1 MSRPDDMNHE
11 NPEID
16 PKDFRRALG
25 TFVTGVT
32 IITTRRPNGDFAGLT
47 ANSFSSVS
55 LSPPLVL
62 WSLSLFAP
70 SLRAFQESP
79 HFSINVLAAD
89 QLHLSQKFSR
99 SAPNKFEDVAVREG
113 IGGVP
118 LIEGAAASF
127 TCRNEF
133 RYYGGDHVIF
143 LGAVLAYEYS
153 DRAPLVFAQGRY
165 VDIRERAVSCE
176 MAVQLDRAG

>member
-1 MSRPDDMNHE
+1 MSHPDNTGHRP
-11 NPEID
+11 PEID

-25 TFVTGVT
+25 TFVTGVS
-32 IITTRRPNGDFAGLT
+32 IITTRRSNGELAGLT

-70 SLRAFQESP
+70 SLPAFQESA
-79 HFSINVLAAD
+79 HFSINILAAD
-89 QLHLSQKFSR
+89 QTHLSQRFSR
-99 SAPNKFEDVAVREG
+99 SAPNKFEGVAVREG

-143 LGAVLAYEYS
+143 LGAVLEYDYS
-153 DRAPLVFAQGRY
+153 DRAPLVFAKGRY
-165 VDIRERAVSCE
+165 VNIHDKDES
-176 MAVQLDRAG
+176 

>member
-1 MSRPDDMNHE
+1 MNQSADMGHQH
-11 NPEID
+11 PEID

-70 SLRAFQESP
+70 SLPAFQESP
-79 HFSINVLAAD
+79 YFSINILAAD
-89 QLHLSQKFSR
+89 QEHLSQKFSR
-99 SAPNKFEDVAVREG
+99 SAPDKFAGVDVRHS

-153 DRAPLVFAQGRY
+153 ERLPLVFGRGRY
-165 VDIRERAVSCE
+165 VDIH
-176 MAVQLDRAG
+176 DRVETQT

>member
-1 MSRPDDMNHE
+1 MSHPENSGHHHPD
-11 NPEID
+11 ID

-32 IITTRRPNGDFAGLT
+32 VITTRRPNGELAGLT

-70 SLRAFQESP
+70 SLPAFQESP
-79 HFSINVLAAD
+79 HFSINILAAD
-89 QLHLSQKFSR
+89 QTHLSQKFSR
-99 SAPNKFEDVAVREG
+99 SAPDKFEGVAVRDS

-143 LGAVLAYEYS
+143 LGAVLAYEHT
-153 DRAPLVFAQGRY
+153 DRPPLVFARGRY
-165 VDIRERAVSCE
+165 VGIHERAE
-176 MAVQLDRAG
+176 T